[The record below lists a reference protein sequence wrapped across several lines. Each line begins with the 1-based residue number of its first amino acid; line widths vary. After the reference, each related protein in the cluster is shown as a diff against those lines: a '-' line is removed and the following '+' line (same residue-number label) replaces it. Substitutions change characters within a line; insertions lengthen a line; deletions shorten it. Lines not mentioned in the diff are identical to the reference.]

1 MFVLGNAITA
11 IALVLRQVALLYE
24 IILIGRVIIS
34 WVGADPGNP
43 IVRILVQLT
52 EPVMSRVRRF
62 VPPVAGLDF
71 SILVVLLVVEYGIRF
86 WLVESLLGLG
96 HALR

>member
-1 MFVLGNAITA
+1 MFVLGNAVAA
-11 IALVLRQVALLYE
+11 IALVLRQVAMLYE
-24 IILIGRVIIS
+24 IVLIGRVVVS

-43 IVRILVQLT
+43 IVRILIQLT

-71 SILVVLLVVEYGIRF
+71 SVLVVLLVVEYGIRF
-86 WLVESLLGLG
+86 YLVNTLLGLSEV
-96 HALR
+96 LR

>member
-1 MFVLGNAITA
+1 MFVLGNAIAA
-11 IALVLRQVALLYE
+11 IALVLRQVAMLYE
-24 IILIGRVIIS
+24 IVLIGRVIIS

-71 SILVVLLVVEYGIRF
+71 SILVVLLVVEYGIRY
-86 WLVESLLGLG
+86 WLVETLLGL
-96 HALR
+96 ANVLR